1 MGPPSPPA
9 VDLAGETALAEVAEV
24 RFGGLGLVGV
34 LKMLAGRVGRAAGP
48 RAEADASEVDEE
60 GCTEDEGMALG
71 ANLAVLDL
79 LYSLYLAAAPQNST
93 GQLESPAT

>member
-1 MGPPSPPA
+1 M
-9 VDLAGETALAEVAEV
+9 

-34 LKMLAGRVGRAAGP
+34 LKMLAGWVGRAAGP

-71 ANLAVLDL
+71 ASLDVLDL
-79 LYSLYLAAAPQNST
+79 LYSLYLVAVAQNS
-93 GQLESPAT
+93 AR